1 MNSCLKKTEL
11 LYKSARETHNLYSTP
26 HILTSSL
33 LKFPFSAAYLFLKEM
48 GEPSTA
54 LIDTSLLLLD
64 LHLPKEAIQ
73 ILELE
78 CDMFSTAFDNKWAQ
92 AKANELL
99 MDYKLGEVWLKENL
113 SITKDEPMSW
123 LLMGHNRYI
132 SGQFAEALGAYE
144 QHLRYQGKKAIYPYV
159 HLDMGNCHLQLKNYK
174 AAKEVFL
181 KACTTCPTVST
192 WLGAG
197 IAFFRMQ
204 EFKQAEIALV
214 EGNHIDNK
222 NQKVWAYLTLICLA
236 LERFNE
242 AETAFQQM
250 QKLELTNVTLLLEIA
265 DAFGKVGNYR

>member
-1 MNSCLKKTEL
+1 MIKHDGSKRMWKWVCECGNFSSIFFSFEAPRFVFYCMQIHQVQGQKENMNSCLKKTEL

-54 LIDTSLLLLD
+54 LIDTSLLFLD

-99 MDYKLGEVWLKENL
+99 MDYKLGEVWLRENL
-113 SITKDEPMSW
+113 SIRKDEPMSW

-132 SGQFAEALGAYE
+132 SGQFAEALEAYE
-144 QHLRYQGKKAIYPYV
+144 QVKTFLPVLAKPF
-159 HLDMGNCHLQLKNYK
+159 LQVPFPASLH
-174 AAKEVFL
+174 
-181 KACTTCPTVST
+181 S
-192 WLGAG
+192 
-197 IAFFRMQ
+197 
-204 EFKQAEIALV
+204 
-214 EGNHIDNK
+214 
-222 NQKVWAYLTLICLA
+222 
-236 LERFNE
+236 
-242 AETAFQQM
+242 
-250 QKLELTNVTLLLEIA
+250 
-265 DAFGKVGNYR
+265 

>member
-99 MDYKLGEVWLKENL
+99 MDYKLGEVWLRENL

-132 SGQFAEALGAYE
+132 TGQFAEALEAYE
-144 QHLRYQGKKAIYPYV
+144 QVKIFLPVLVKPF
-159 HLDMGNCHLQLKNYK
+159 LQVPPFPASLH
-174 AAKEVFL
+174 
-181 KACTTCPTVST
+181 S
-192 WLGAG
+192 
-197 IAFFRMQ
+197 
-204 EFKQAEIALV
+204 
-214 EGNHIDNK
+214 
-222 NQKVWAYLTLICLA
+222 
-236 LERFNE
+236 
-242 AETAFQQM
+242 
-250 QKLELTNVTLLLEIA
+250 
-265 DAFGKVGNYR
+265 

>member
-99 MDYKLGEVWLKENL
+99 MDYKLGEVWLRENL

-132 SGQFAEALGAYE
+132 SGQFAEALEAYE
-144 QHLRYQGKKAIYPYV
+144 QVKTFLPVLCTLDTNLLILQIFYISLGKCIEVGSACAALAIPR
-159 HLDMGNCHLQLKNYK
+159 
-174 AAKEVFL
+174 KESNISL
-181 KACTTCPTVST
+181 CPPRHGELSPST
-192 WLGAG
+192 
-197 IAFFRMQ
+197 
-204 EFKQAEIALV
+204 E
-214 EGNHIDNK
+214 
-222 NQKVWAYLTLICLA
+222 
-236 LERFNE
+236 
-242 AETAFQQM
+242 
-250 QKLELTNVTLLLEIA
+250 KL
-265 DAFGKVGNYR
+265 

>member
-1 MNSCLKKTEL
+1 MWKWVCECGNFSPIFSSFEAPRFVFYCMQIHQVQGQKENMNSCLKKTEL

-48 GEPSTA
+48 GESSTA

-99 MDYKLGEVWLKENL
+99 MDYKLGEVWLRENL

-132 SGQFAEALGAYE
+132 SGQFAEALEAYE
-144 QHLRYQGKKAIYPYV
+144 QVKTFLPVLVKPF
-159 HLDMGNCHLQLKNYK
+159 LQVPFPASLH
-174 AAKEVFL
+174 
-181 KACTTCPTVST
+181 S
-192 WLGAG
+192 
-197 IAFFRMQ
+197 
-204 EFKQAEIALV
+204 
-214 EGNHIDNK
+214 
-222 NQKVWAYLTLICLA
+222 
-236 LERFNE
+236 
-242 AETAFQQM
+242 
-250 QKLELTNVTLLLEIA
+250 
-265 DAFGKVGNYR
+265 